1 MRKYFKPLEL
11 EHVPTYSDG
20 SRLLPEKPQPPREK
34 RRKGFLWTNDY
45 QRKGRLAS
53 SLRLRI
59 AWDSF
64 RDTQTLATYLPSSSS
79 ASSSSMAMMG
89 RGRGHS
95 SSSTATK
102 GFVSDLRF
110 DQDGEL
116 FAVASSNGRLDIHNF
131 EQCRAA
137 LAEDYA
143 RRRTKQKPS
152 RRPFPFVSSSS
163 SAMETTEYIPN
174 VVYDELS
181 QRPVRILSTASSMLA
196 DSPDTSSDWW
206 AEQLPQLPPPLLSL
220 DSTHVLSCVQW
231 NPIDQDE
238 VVCSFSS
245 FPELYAYDLTRC
257 NDGRAPTR
265 VFKTGTTNS
274 GSILDVCFVPERKQL
289 VCVGRDS
296 SIKFWDY
303 SVQSSKPVFA
313 INNNKH
319 HSNGAGGPSRKRR
332 RLLHYLPKRR
342 IQASYTEG
350 AFNSVQ
356 ARSDGRMLYVGTDN
370 GEVHIYDI
378 RYANKEVEKI
388 HLNYLFAEAG
398 FGPKDASTGI
408 SSICLDPS
416 NEYSLAFQLHNST
429 SGVICLSPGGPP
441 KLTSV
446 YNPLKQLA
454 SSSSSSASSSPSFS
468 FSSPGSGV
476 ASDSSSSSF
485 SSFSSSSSSALL
497 RRGRISFSPVNSF
510 LCAGGAFVGDNNLLL
525 LDTRRIGLH
534 SAENKSALTLL
545 EERYGKADAVFIAAR
560 LGLSADGTTRSKNME
575 EQPLH
580 NNNPGSN
587 KEKGKKKVVVVLDD
601 DDGEMHV
608 TEASQE
614 ENEDVAVVLHDEERD
629 RDIERWVDN
638 TIPSSTA
645 TNNNSSS
652 KRSKSREQE
661 GNSVV
666 ECVRRI
672 RVPWAVSAIAFHP
685 LLENWM
691 ICGMEGNK
699 LTLLGVPSYSTEDD

>member
-1 MRKYFKPLEL
+1 MRKYFKPLDL

-20 SRLLPEKPQPPREK
+20 SRLLPEKPQPSRENWK
-34 RRKGFLWTNDY
+34 LTVLVNQGGGKGFYGQMTINA
-45 QRKGRLAS
+45 KGVLLLTSGRA
-53 SLRLRI
+53 LRGTPFVTHKQYVLFLI
-59 AWDSF
+59 LFLHVFA
-64 RDTQTLATYLPSSSS
+64 LATYLPSSSS

-95 SSSTATK
+95 SSSTSTK
-102 GFVSDLRF
+102 GFISDLRF

-143 RRRTKQKPS
+143 RQRTKQKPS
-152 RRPFPFVSSSS
+152 RRPFPFVSSS

-181 QRPVRILSTASSMLA
+181 QRPVRILSTASAMLA

-265 VFKTGTTNS
+265 VFKTGTTHS

-319 HSNGAGGPSRKRR
+319 HSNGAGGPSRKKR

-342 IQASYTEG
+342 IQASYTDG

-454 SSSSSSASSSPSFS
+454 SSSSSSASSSSSFS
-468 FSSPGSGV
+468 FSSPGSGL

-560 LGLSADGTTRSKNME
+560 LG
-575 EQPLH
+575 
-580 NNNPGSN
+580 SN

-601 DDGEMHV
+601 DDEMRV
-608 TEASQE
+608 AEASQE
-614 ENEDVAVVLHDEERD
+614 ENEDVAVVLNDEERD

-638 TIPSSTA
+638 TISSSTA
-645 TNNNSSS
+645 INN
-652 KRSKSREQE
+652 KRSKSRGQE
-661 GNSVV
+661 GDSVV